1 MKHYTH
7 LTPEQRYQIYNGLE
21 EGCSQQTIA
30 AGFIS
35 VVILQEHLSMGVV
48 VFVEVRHKP
57 KLGMFAGFDLFVFL
71 ALMLP
76 VADQIS
82 LDCAVFAVLSHG
94 ILRIVS

>member
-1 MKHYTH
+1 
-7 LTPEQRYQIYNGLE
+7 
-21 EGCSQQTIA
+21 
-30 AGFIS
+30 
-35 VVILQEHLSMGVV
+35 MGVV
-48 VFVEVRHKP
+48 VFVEIRHKP
-57 KLGMFAGFDLFVFL
+57 KLGMLAGFDLFVFL